1 MPVRDAVARRE
12 DTTSAPAQ
20 LTVGQYVTQAV
31 EKQLDRLTKI
41 SPRGFDAERFAQV
54 VITAVKATPQLLE
67 CFDPKYPA
75 GELSVLLAALQAA
88 EVGLDPN
95 TPTQHCWLLPRRN
108 GGHME
113 CQLSIGYRG
122 YIELANRSDR
132 VKTLFAEVVRDGDEF
147 HYARGIDADEF
158 RHVPN
163 RDNPDGELLYAYAIV
178 RFMNGGSNFAVLSKS
193 QVEDRRAK
201 SDSWKNERSRPY
213 SPWTTS
219 AEAMWKKSAVRA
231 LVPYL
236 PLAAAA
242 ARAVAADES
251 SLTTSDDG
259 DEIIPAGYTADEPDA
274 IEAGATVGRETD
286 SLGIP
291 LKLDGGR

>member
-1 MPVRDAVARRE
+1 MTTVRSEVAKR
-12 DTTSAPAQ
+12 DTPSSAPAQ
-20 LTVGQYVTQAV
+20 MTVGQYISSAV

-41 SPRGFDAERFAQV
+41 SPRGFDSERFAQI

-75 GELSVLLAALQAA
+75 GELSVLLAAMQAA

-132 VKTLFAEVVRDGDEF
+132 VKTLFAEVVREGDEF

-163 RDNPDGELLYAYAIV
+163 GDDPDGELLHAYAVV
-178 RFMNGGSNFAVLSKS
+178 RYTNGGSNFVVLSKS

-201 SDSWKNERSRPY
+201 SDSWKSERSRPY

-219 AEAMWKKSAVRA
+219 TEAMWKKSAVRA

-236 PLAAAA
+236 PLSPMA
-242 ARAVAADES
+242 ARAAAADES
-251 SLTTSDDG
+251 TLTLTDD
-259 DEIIPAGYTADEPDA
+259 DDIIPATYHHDDA
-274 IEAGATVGRETD
+274 EALET
-286 SLGIP
+286 
-291 LKLDGGR
+291 GGTERPTE